1 MYIILGGR
9 DRKGFLFVT
18 ILKDATEDDVD
29 LEDLRKVVLYL
40 TSTRR

>member
-1 MYIILGGR
+1 MFFSPGGR

-18 ILKDATEDDVD
+18 IQKDATEEDVN
-29 LEDLRKVVLYL
+29 LEDIRKVVLYL